1 VRGGGGSPAPIL
13 WLVAAPLS
21 VADAQARVLAALS
34 PLRSERVPLADALH
48 RVLAAPV
55 VSRRTLPPF
64 ANSAMDGYAVRAEDI
79 AEAVPE
85 GPVRLPVTGES
96 RAGSVPSRRLE
107 PGAAMRIMTGAPLP
121 EGADTVVRHED
132 TDNGREIVAI
142 HVAAGH
148 GTNVRA
154 AGEDMAV
161 GDRVLAPGRRL
172 RAGDLAACA
181 ALGEVWLEVARRPR
195 VAVLST
201 GDELVE
207 PEREPGPGQIVDSNA
222 VAVAAA
228 VREAG
233 GDPVRLGIARD
244 TLVDLRRHL
253 QEGTRC
259 DLMVSSAGVSVG
271 DHDHVRDVVEEM
283 GSLDLW
289 RVAMRP
295 GRPLAVGSVRGVPF
309 IGLPGN
315 PVSSQVTFELFARP
329 AILALQGAA
338 RPHRPRGHA
347 RTLERMEKPAGL
359 ETFHRGILEQAAG
372 GGIPGVRLTGAQG
385 SGIMRSMVLADCLV
399 VLPAAGGEVVAGTV
413 VETIPLD

>member
-1 VRGGGGSPAPIL
+1 MA
-13 WLVAAPLS
+13 LS
-21 VADAQARVLAALS
+21 VAAAQARILAALT
-34 PLRSERVPLADALH
+34 PLRSERVPLVEALG

-64 ANSAMDGYAVRAEDI
+64 ANSAMDGYAVRAADI
-79 AEAVPE
+79 AGASGEQPALL
-85 GPVRLPVTGES
+85 PVRGES
-96 RAGSVPSRRLE
+96 RAGAVPAHGLE
-107 PGAAMRIMTGAPLP
+107 RGTAMRIMTGAPLP

-132 TDNGREIVAI
+132 TDDGRETVAV
-142 HVAAGH
+142 HVAAPE
-148 GTNVRA
+148 GTSVRL
-154 AGEDMAV
+154 AGEDMRI
-161 GDRVLAPGRRL
+161 GDEVLTAGRRL
-172 RAGDLAACA
+172 RSGDLAACA
-181 ALGEVWLEVARRPR
+181 ALGEVWLEVGRRPR

-222 VAVAAA
+222 VSVSAA

-244 TLVDLRRHL
+244 TVDDLRRHL
-253 QEGTRC
+253 EEGARC
-259 DLMVSSAGVSVG
+259 DLVVTSAGVSVG

-329 AILALQGAA
+329 AILALQGATQL
-338 RPHRPRGHA
+338 HRPRSVA
-347 RTLERMEKPAGL
+347 RTLEPMDKPEGL
-359 ETFHRGILEQAAG
+359 ETFHRGILERDADG
-372 GGIPGVRLTGAQG
+372 GPPGVRLTGAQG
-385 SGIMRSMVLADCLV
+385 SGILRSMVLADCLV
-399 VLPAAGGEVVAGTV
+399 ALPAAGSRVPEGTL
-413 VETIPLD
+413 VEIIPLG

>member
-1 VRGGGGSPAPIL
+1 M
-13 WLVAAPLS
+13 AAPLS
-21 VADAQARVLAALS
+21 VAGAQVRILGALT
-34 PLRSERVPLADALH
+34 PLRSERVPLGEALG

-64 ANSAMDGYAVRAEDI
+64 ANSAMDGYAVRAADI
-79 AEAVPE
+79 AGATGESPALL
-85 GPVRLPVTGES
+85 PVRGES
-96 RAGSVPSRRLE
+96 RAGTVPSRRLE
-107 PGAAMRIMTGAPLP
+107 RGTAVRIMTGAPLP

-132 TDNGREIVAI
+132 TDNGRETVAI
-142 HVAAGH
+142 HVAAPY
-148 GTNVRA
+148 GTSVRL
-154 AGEDMAV
+154 AGEDMRS
-161 GDRVLAPGRRL
+161 GDEVLTPGRRL
-172 RAGDLAACA
+172 RSGDLAACA
-181 ALGEVWLEVARRPR
+181 ALGEVWLEVGRRPR

-222 VAVAAA
+222 VSVAAA

-244 TLVDLRRHL
+244 NVVDLRRHL
-253 QEGTRC
+253 EEGARC
-259 DLMVSSAGVSVG
+259 DLIVSSAGVSVG

-315 PVSSQVTFELFARP
+315 PVSSQVTFELFARA
-329 AILALQGAA
+329 AILTLQGAT
-338 RPHRPRGHA
+338 RPHRLRSAA
-347 RTLERMEKPAGL
+347 RTLVEMEKPEGL
-359 ETFHRGILEQAAG
+359 ETFHRGILEPGAG
-372 GGIPGVRLTGAQG
+372 GGVPGVRLTGDQG
-385 SGIMRSMVLADCLV
+385 SGILRSMVLADCLIA
-399 VLPAAGGEVVAGTV
+399 LPAAGTRVPAGTL
-413 VETIPLD
+413 VEVIPLG

>member
-1 VRGGGGSPAPIL
+1 MAE
-13 WLVAAPLS
+13 PLS
-21 VADAQARVLAALS
+21 VAAAQARILAALT
-34 PLRSERVPLADALH
+34 PLRSERVPIAEALG

-64 ANSAMDGYAVRAEDI
+64 ANSAMDGYALRAADI
-79 AEAVPE
+79 AAATTES
-85 GPVRLPVTGES
+85 PVRLPVHGES
-96 RAGSVPSRRLE
+96 RAGTVPSRRVE
-107 PGAAMRIMTGAPLP
+107 RGTAMRIMTGAPLP
-121 EGADTVVRHED
+121 DGADTVVRHED
-132 TDNGREIVAI
+132 TDNGRETVCVR
-142 HVAAGH
+142 VAARH
-148 GTNVRA
+148 GTSVRL
-154 AGEDMAV
+154 AGEDMRP
-161 GDRVLAPGRRL
+161 GDRVLAPGHRL

-181 ALGEVWLEVARRPR
+181 ALGEVWLEVGRRPR

-222 VAVAAA
+222 VSVAAA

-233 GDPVRLGIARD
+233 GDPVRLGIAHD
-244 TLVDLRRHL
+244 TVVDLRRHL
-253 QEGTRC
+253 EEGARC
-259 DLMVSSAGVSVG
+259 DLVVSSAGVSVG

-329 AILALQGAA
+329 AILALQGAVQ
-338 RPHRPRGHA
+338 PHRRRSVA
-347 RTLERMEKPAGL
+347 RTLEPMEKPEGL
-359 ETFHRGILEQAAG
+359 ETFHRGILEG
-372 GGIPGVRLTGAQG
+372 GGDGEPPGVRLTGAQG
-385 SGIMRSMVLADCLV
+385 SGILRSMVLADCLV
-399 VLPAAGGEVVAGTV
+399 ALPAAGDLVPAGTL
-413 VETIPLD
+413 VEIIPLV

>member
-1 VRGGGGSPAPIL
+1 MTAPL
-13 WLVAAPLS
+13 TVAA
-21 VADAQARVLAALS
+21 AQARILAAMT
-34 PLRSERVPLADALH
+34 PLRSERVPLHEALG
-48 RVLAAPV
+48 RVLAAPL

-64 ANSAMDGYAVRAEDI
+64 ANSAMDGYAVRAADI
-79 AEAVPE
+79 ASATEDSPVLL
-85 GPVRLPVTGES
+85 PVRGES
-96 RAGSVPSRRLE
+96 RAGTVPSRRLDQRT
-107 PGAAMRIMTGAPLP
+107 AIRIMTGAPLP

-132 TDNGREIVAI
+132 TDNGRETVAVR
-142 HVAAGH
+142 VAARH
-148 GTNVRA
+148 GTSVRL
-154 AGEDMAV
+154 AGEDMRS
-161 GDRVLAPGRRL
+161 GDRVLAPGHRL

-181 ALGEVWLEVARRPR
+181 ALGEVWLEVGRRPR

-207 PEREPGPGQIVDSNA
+207 PDREPGPGQIVDSNA
-222 VAVAAA
+222 VSVAAA

-244 TLVDLRRHL
+244 TVVDLRRHL
-253 QEGTRC
+253 EEGARC
-259 DLMVSSAGVSVG
+259 DLVISSAGVSVG

-329 AILALQGAA
+329 AILTLQGAT
-338 RPHRPRGHA
+338 RPHRPRSAA
-347 RTLERMEKPAGL
+347 RTLEPMEKPEGL
-359 ETFHRGILEQAAG
+359 ETFHRGILEPDPHG
-372 GGIPGVRLTGAQG
+372 GLPGVRLTGAQG
-385 SGIMRSMVLADCLV
+385 SGILRSMVLADCLI
-399 VLPAAGGEVVAGTV
+399 VLAATGSLVAAGTV
-413 VETIPLD
+413 VETIALV

>member
-1 VRGGGGSPAPIL
+1 M
-13 WLVAAPLS
+13 AAALS
-21 VADAQARVLAALS
+21 VAAAQARILGALT
-34 PLRSERVPLADALH
+34 PLRSERVPLAEALG

-64 ANSAMDGYAVRAEDI
+64 ANSAMDGYAVRADDI
-79 AEAVPE
+79 AGATGEHPAVLPVRGEARAGAVPAH
-85 GPVRLPVTGES
+85 G
-96 RAGSVPSRRLE
+96 LE
-107 PGAAMRIMTGAPLP
+107 PGTAMRIMTGAPLP

-132 TDNGREIVAI
+132 TDDGRATVAVR
-142 HVAAGH
+142 VAAPH
-148 GTNVRA
+148 GASVRL
-154 AGEDMAV
+154 AGEDMRA
-161 GDRVLAPGRRL
+161 GDEVLAAGRRL
-172 RAGDLAACA
+172 RPGDLAACA
-181 ALGEVWLEVARRPR
+181 ALGQVWLEVGRRPR

-207 PEREPGPGQIVDSNA
+207 PEHEPGPGQIVDSNA
-222 VAVAAA
+222 VSVSAA

-244 TLVDLRRHL
+244 TVDDLRRHL
-253 QEGTRC
+253 EEGARC
-259 DLMVSSAGVSVG
+259 DLVVSSAGVSVG

-329 AILALQGAA
+329 AILALQGASQ
-338 RPHRPRGHA
+338 PHRPRWVA
-347 RTLERMEKPAGL
+347 RTLEPMDKPEGL
-359 ETFHRGILEQAAG
+359 ETFHRGILERDADG
-372 GGIPGVRLTGAQG
+372 GPPGVRLTGAQG
-385 SGIMRSMVLADCLV
+385 SGMLRSMVLADCLV
-399 VLPAAGGEVVAGTV
+399 ALPAAGRRVPEGTV
-413 VETIPLD
+413 VEIIPLG